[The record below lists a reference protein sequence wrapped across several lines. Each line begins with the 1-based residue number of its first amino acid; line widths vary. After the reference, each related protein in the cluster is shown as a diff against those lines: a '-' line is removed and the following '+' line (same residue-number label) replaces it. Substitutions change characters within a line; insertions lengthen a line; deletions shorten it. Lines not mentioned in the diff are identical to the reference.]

1 MMPRPVFILIR
12 CNKSSGAHFH
22 RILLLSTTAADRH
35 NLVTPHLLRKHQAV
49 MAQPANPHNP
59 HLLPRPGAVY
69 LQWGKGRD
77 PSTKHGRRNVAGQR
91 VWDLENEMT
100 RPPPVIRVSTIA
112 LIPIGVSRV
121 IRTRILDLAMLLQP
135 GRAFFTLGLQAA
147 GRLRAH
153 ANAIPNLN
161 AFFSFGANAHGVAD
175 DFVAD
180 NAWVQGG
187 GPAGA

>member
-1 MMPRPVFILIR
+1 MIPRPVFILIR
-12 CNKSSGAHFH
+12 CNKPGGAHFH
-22 RILLLSTTAADRH
+22 RILLLSTTPADRH
-35 NLVTPHLLRKHQAV
+35 DLVTPHLLCKHQAV

-77 PSTKHGRRNVAGQR
+77 PSTKHRRRNVTGQR

-112 LIPIGVSRV
+112 LIPISVSRV
-121 IRTRILDLAMLLQP
+121 ICIRILDLPMLLQS

-153 ANAIPNLN
+153 ADAIPDLN
-161 AFFSFGANAHGVAD
+161 TLFSFRANAHGVAD
-175 DFVAD
+175 DFVA
-180 NAWVQGG
+180 
-187 GPAGA
+187 